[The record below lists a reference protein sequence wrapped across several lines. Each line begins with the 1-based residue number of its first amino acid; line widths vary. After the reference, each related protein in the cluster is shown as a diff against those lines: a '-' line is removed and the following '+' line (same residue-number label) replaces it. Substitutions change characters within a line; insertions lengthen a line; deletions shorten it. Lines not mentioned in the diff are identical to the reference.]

1 MSRVVLGVDG
11 GGTATHAILADE
23 SGRVLGT
30 SVSGPSNWE
39 VVGIGGSGAALRA
52 AVIGALG
59 AAELGLEAIE
69 AAVFGLAGVD
79 WPSDVAR
86 LAFAIDPLQIP
97 GRREIVNDAFVALR
111 AGASRSWGVVV
122 IAGTGTIAAGRN
134 PAGETYRTLGLGP
147 VYGDVGSANDVS
159 VEAVRAVAAAYTGR
173 GPSTALSDRMCRH
186 LGVASAAEV
195 LEKVSRGEHG
205 GRIEDQVEGFAS
217 VVIEAANDGDL
228 VARGIL
234 EQAGAALGQSA
245 VLVARRLEMLE
256 LDVEIVLAGGLI
268 TGATRFVS
276 DPLEVVVGREAARA
290 RFVHLSTPAA
300 AGSALMALELLGID
314 PSPEATERLRREAA
328 DTLEEP

>member
-11 GGTATHAILADE
+11 GGTRTHAILADE
-23 SGRVLGT
+23 AGHVLG
-30 SVSGPSNWE
+30 SSMSGPSNWE
-39 VVGIGGSGAALRA
+39 VVGIGGSGAAMRV
-52 AVIGALG
+52 AVVGALG
-59 AAELGLEAIE
+59 AARLEPGEIE

-86 LAFAIDPLQIP
+86 LAFAIDPLEIR
-97 GRREIVNDAFVALR
+97 GRREILNDAFVALR

-186 LGVASAAEV
+186 LGLASVAEA
-195 LEKVSRGEHG
+195 LERVSRSEHG
-205 GRIEDQVEGFAS
+205 GRIEDEVEGFAS

-234 EQAGAALGQSA
+234 EQAGAALGRSA
-245 VLVARRLEMLE
+245 VLVARTLGMLE

-276 DPLEVVVGREAARA
+276 DPLEVVVGRVATRA

-314 PSPEATERLRREAA
+314 PVPEATERLRREAA
-328 DTLEEP
+328 ASLEEP